1 MKGVALKYLFQ
12 ESVKTQTWILLC
24 SVVSVLF
31 RKSLSK
37 IPDQESD
44 INLKNKRKKTKEIKR
59 KKGRLCQVHY
69 AQDLMKGA

>member
-44 INLKNKRKKTKEIKR
+44 KFKK
-59 KKGRLCQVHY
+59 
-69 AQDLMKGA
+69 